1 MVFDFLPISAV
12 IDNKIFCVHRG
23 LSPDITSIDQINLID
38 RKNMTIKSG
47 VIYDFLCSSPCDLVD
62 DFYWFRISRNY
73 LFGKDAVAKF
83 NKQNK
88 IDLIVE
94 GFKYIFNDQVLS
106 IFSAPNYKYH
116 YKNNASILEFD
127 ENLFKKINVFQSSP
141 KSVKEIYSESTVP
154 DYFI

>member
-47 VIYDFLCSSPCDLVD
+47 VIYDFLCRSPCDVVD

-73 LFGKDAVAKF
+73 LFGNDTVAKF

-88 IDLIVE
+88 IDLIVKSNNLIVE
-94 GFKYIFNDQVLS
+94 GFKYIFNDQVLT
-106 IFSAPNYKYH
+106 IFSAPNYKS
-116 YKNNASILEFD
+116 NASILECD
-127 ENLFKKINVFQSSP
+127 DNLFKKIYVFQSSP
-141 KSVKEIYSESTVP
+141 
-154 DYFI
+154 